1 MADRVSAISSTEEV
15 FPSESRSRA
24 EVVHP
29 EVVNAAVA
37 LETHP
42 GAVAGTMA
50 RRDHSQR
57 WTNQNARR
65 SWISRNT

>member
-1 MADRVSAISSTEEV
+1 MADRVSAIYYEI
-15 FPSESRSRA
+15 FPSDLNSRA
-24 EVVHP
+24 EVVLP
-29 EVVNAAVA
+29 EEVNAAVA

-50 RRDHSQR
+50 HRDRSQR

-65 SWISRNT
+65 S

>member
-1 MADRVSAISSTEEV
+1 MADRVSPTSSTEEIS
-15 FPSESRSRA
+15 PSDSRSRA
-24 EVVHP
+24 EVVR

-42 GAVAGTMA
+42 EAVAGTMA
-50 RRDHSQR
+50 RRDHNQR

-65 SWISRNT
+65 S